1 MQAFIAAK
9 NPGAGRRAAAT
20 IRKGV
25 TLLMRHP
32 EVGRI
37 SQSPFRNVRELVVGF
52 GSSAYVVSCRFDGTE
67 VVIMEVRHGRGIE
80 R

>member
-9 NPGAGRRAAAT
+9 DPGAGRRVAAT

-25 TLLMRHP
+25 TLLMRCP

-37 SQSPFRNVRELVVGF
+37 GQSPFRNVRELVVGF
-52 GSSAYVVSCRFDGTE
+52 GSSAYVVSYRFDGTE
-67 VVIMEVRHGRGIE
+67 VVILGVRYGREMER
-80 R
+80 